1 MEAILIFKW
10 TWRKALDLDGKI
22 EDCEQSENCL
32 NSNLIALRMV
42 PLTNN
47 VKLLS
52 WPSFLLKREWNANDH
67 ILESMVMDNSHD
79 SLAKWNR
86 ENLFSI
92 HLQHPFIMRSLKD
105 NCWRT
110 CFGKG
115 LQGLLKIMLCNISCR
130 SNFRAF
136 KDWEANIAT
145 QPVPLHY
152 LLIRLYFHR

>member
-52 WPSFLLKREWNANDH
+52 WPNFLLKWNEMQMTIYLRAW
-67 ILESMVMDNSHD
+67 LW
-79 SLAKWNR
+79 LAKWNR

-92 HLQHPFIMRSLKD
+92 QLQHPLIMKSLKD

-115 LQGLLKIMLCNISCR
+115 LQGLLKIMLCNLSCW
-130 SNFRAF
+130 SNFRAI

-152 LLIRLYFHR
+152 LLTRLYFHR